1 MVTRIFLKKMI
12 KVLLCCGL
20 ILVNVSC
27 ARILQTTYTPEYTP
41 DLKSGEY
48 SMEIMRLKDDIKDH
62 PRQSERIKAH
72 YHLANLY
79 SSYRN
84 PKKDYKKALEQLD
97 IYISL
102 DSTAIKQ
109 NDVRNY
115 LSLLRE
121 IDISSKELTISNR
134 DLTISNRELTI
145 SNRKNSKLKQTIE
158 KLQTLDFQVEQKRK
172 SYR

>member
-12 KVLLCCGL
+12 KVSLLCGL
-20 ILVNVSC
+20 ILLNVSC
-27 ARILQTTYTPEYTP
+27 ARILQTTNTP

-48 SMEIMRLKDDIKDH
+48 SMEIMKLEDVIKNN
-62 PRQSERIKAH
+62 PSQSERKKAH

-79 SSYRN
+79 SSYKN
-84 PKKDYKKALEQLD
+84 PKKDYKKALEHLN

-102 DSTAIKQ
+102 DSKAIKQ
-109 NDVRNY
+109 NDLRNC

-121 IDISSKELTISNR
+121 VDRLSGELSILNKKN
-134 DLTISNRELTI
+134 LNL
-145 SNRKNSKLKQTIE
+145 NRKNLQLMQTIG

>member
-1 MVTRIFLKKMI
+1 MVIRIFLKKMI
-12 KVLLCCGL
+12 KISLLCGL
-20 ILVNVSC
+20 ILLNVSC
-27 ARILQTTYTPEYTP
+27 ARILQNTYTP

-48 SMEIMRLKDDIKDH
+48 SMEIMRLKDVIKNN

-79 SSYRN
+79 SSYKN
-84 PKKDYKKALEQLD
+84 SKKDYKKALEHLN

-102 DSTAIKQ
+102 DSKAIKQ
-109 NDVRNY
+109 NDLRNC

-121 IDISSKELTISNR
+121 VDRLSGELSI
-134 DLTISNRELTI
+134 L
-145 SNRKNSKLKQTIE
+145 NRKNLKLTQTIE

>member
-12 KVLLCCGL
+12 KISLFCGL

-27 ARILQTTYTPEYTP
+27 ARILQTTYTP

-48 SMEIMRLKDDIKDH
+48 SMEIMRLKDVIKNN
-62 PRQSERIKAH
+62 PSQSERKKAH

-84 PKKDYKKALEQLD
+84 PKKDYKKALEHLN

-102 DSTAIKQ
+102 DSKAIKQ
-109 NDVRNY
+109 NDVRNC

-121 IDISSKELTISNR
+121 VDRFSKELTISNR
-134 DLTISNRELTI
+134 
-145 SNRKNSKLKQTIE
+145 KNLKLKQTIE

-172 SYR
+172 SYRDS

>member
-12 KVLLCCGL
+12 KVSLFCGL

-27 ARILQTTYTPEYTP
+27 ARILQTTYTS

-48 SMEIMRLKDDIKDH
+48 SMEIMRLKDVIKNN
-62 PRQSERIKAH
+62 PSQSERIKSH
-72 YHLANLY
+72 YQLANLY
-79 SSYRN
+79 ASYKN
-84 PKKDYKKALEQLD
+84 SEKDYKKALEHLN

-102 DSTAIKQ
+102 DSKAIKQ
-109 NDVRNY
+109 NDLRNC

-121 IDISSKELTISNR
+121 VDRLSGELSILNKKN
-134 DLTISNRELTI
+134 LNL
-145 SNRKNSKLKQTIE
+145 NRKNLQLMQTIG

>member
-1 MVTRIFLKKMI
+1 MVIRIFLKKMI
-12 KVLLCCGL
+12 KVSLLCGL
-20 ILVNVSC
+20 IFLNVSC
-27 ARILQTTYTPEYTP
+27 ARILQTTNTP

-48 SMEIMRLKDDIKDH
+48 SMEIMRLKDVIKNN
-62 PRQSERIKAH
+62 PSQSERKKAH

-79 SSYRN
+79 SSYKN
-84 PKKDYKKALEQLD
+84 SEKDYKKALEHLN

-102 DSTAIKQ
+102 DSKAVKQ
-109 NDVRNY
+109 NDVRNC

-121 IDISSKELTISNR
+121 VDRLSGELSILNKKN
-134 DLTISNRELTI
+134 LNL
-145 SNRKNSKLKQTIE
+145 NRKNLQLMQTIG